1 MAKFVLPK
9 KFVSQYPHK
18 FGQGK
23 KRYLRGERI
32 LPPPLTGRET
42 VVELMD
48 RAFLAYNGGRLQQ
61 AGRLLVEKML
71 GANVVVGLSL
81 SGAMTP
87 AGIGASCLAPLIK
100 AGIVDWIVST
110 GANL

>member
-48 RAFLAYNGGRLQQ
+48 RAFLAYNGCLLYTSDAADDLHCVNLGGR
-61 AGRLLVEKML
+61 RIFK
-71 GANVVVGLSL
+71 
-81 SGAMTP
+81 
-87 AGIGASCLAPLIK
+87 K
-100 AGIVDWIVST
+100 KKKK
-110 GANL
+110 